1 MRRCWPLWRSAAEF
15 GRVVEV
21 GKTEIFGGRLI
32 DMAVFNKNLSLISVD
47 MDRMMAHRKDLAQ
60 QVSREVLALLRA
72 GEYELLPTRI
82 MPVSQLADAFDQVA
96 RSTHLGRIVLDF
108 TESAP
113 PVKPAR
119 PVTDIR
125 SDAAYL
131 VTGGLGDFGLAT
143 AKWLAA
149 KGAGT
154 IVLAGRR
161 GAAGARPAGC
171 GGGPARQRRRRA
183 RRAG

>member
-1 MRRCWPLWRSAAEF
+1 M
-15 GRVVEV
+15 
-21 GKTEIFGGRLI
+21 
-32 DMAVFNKNLSLISVD
+32 
-47 MDRMMAHRKDLAQ
+47 
-60 QVSREVLALLRA
+60 
-72 GEYELLPTRI
+72 
-82 MPVSQLADAFDQVA
+82 SQLADAFDEVA

-119 PVTDIR
+119 PVAGFR

-143 AKWLAA
+143 ARWLAA
-149 KGAGT
+149 KGAGM

-161 GAAGARPAGC
+161 GAASANQQTAVEALRASGADVRVEQVDVADRASVDALLARLSDGPPLRGVFHAAGVLLTSPRPAE
-171 GGGPARQRRRRA
+171 PAA
-183 RRAG
+183 A